1 MEKTKA
7 CDRNVTGFRCLYT
20 KYFYTYFFLNLHFVA
35 FVMESYDKKITLKSW
50 AEEDRPREK
59 LLFQG
64 RRHLSDAELIAI
76 LIGSG
81 NRTETAVEL
90 SRRILASLDND
101 LEKLGKLSVAELSK
115 FKGIGE
121 AKAISI
127 IAALEIGRRRRESI
141 PTKIT
146 RITCSRD
153 IFELMRKHF
162 ADLNHEEFWIV
173 LLNRSNQ
180 VLSRHL
186 ISKGGQAGTIADPK
200 IIFQTALENHSA
212 SIILSHNHPSGNL
225 KPSQAD
231 LQLTRKLKDAAAL
244 LDIAVLDHLIFTD
257 IAYLSFADE
266 GLM

>member
-1 MEKTKA
+1 
-7 CDRNVTGFRCLYT
+7 
-20 KYFYTYFFLNLHFVA
+20 
-35 FVMESYDKKITLKSW
+35 MESYDRKITIKSW

-59 LLFQG
+59 LLSQG
-64 RRHLSDAELIAI
+64 RRILSDAELIAI

-81 NRTETAVEL
+81 SRSETAVEL

-101 LEKLGKLSVAELSK
+101 LEKLGKLSVSELSR

-127 IAALEIGRRRRESI
+127 ISALELGRRRRESS
-141 PTKIT
+141 TSFTDQIT
-146 RITCSRD
+146 SSRD
-153 IFELMRKHF
+153 VYELLRRQF

-173 LLNRSNQ
+173 LLNRSNK
-180 VLSRHL
+180 VLSCHL

-231 LQLTRKLKDAAAL
+231 LQLTRKLKDAGEL
-244 LDIAVLDHLIFTD
+244 LDISVLDHLIFTD
-257 IAYLSFADE
+257 ASYLSFADE

>member
-1 MEKTKA
+1 
-7 CDRNVTGFRCLYT
+7 
-20 KYFYTYFFLNLHFVA
+20 
-35 FVMESYDKKITLKSW
+35 MESYDRKITIKAW

-59 LLFQG
+59 LLAQG
-64 RRHLSDAELIAI
+64 RRTLSDAELIAI

-81 NRTETAVEL
+81 SRTETAVEL
-90 SRRILASLDND
+90 SRRILASLEND
-101 LEKLGKLSVAELSK
+101 LEKLGKLSVSELSK

-127 IAALEIGRRRRESI
+127 IAALELGRRRRESAAVRTDQI
-141 PTKIT
+141 SS
-146 RITCSRD
+146 SRD
-153 IFELMRKHF
+153 VYELLRRQF

-173 LLNRSNQ
+173 LLNRSNR

-231 LQLTRKLKDAAAL
+231 LQLTRKLKDAGDL
-244 LDIAVLDHLIFTD
+244 LDISVLDHLIFADST
-257 IAYLSFADE
+257 YLSFADE

>member
-1 MEKTKA
+1 
-7 CDRNVTGFRCLYT
+7 
-20 KYFYTYFFLNLHFVA
+20 
-35 FVMESYDKKITLKSW
+35 MESYDKKITIKSW

-59 LLFQG
+59 LLAQG
-64 RRHLSDAELIAI
+64 RRTLSDAELIAI

-81 NRTETAVEL
+81 SRTETAVEL
-90 SRRILASLDND
+90 SRRILASLEND
-101 LEKLGKLSVAELSK
+101 LERLGKLSVSELSK

-127 IAALEIGRRRRESI
+127 ISALELGRRRRESSASRPDQI
-141 PTKIT
+141 AS
-146 RITCSRD
+146 SRD
-153 IFELMRKHF
+153 VYELLRRQF
-162 ADLNHEEFWIV
+162 SDLNHEEFWIV
-173 LLNRSNQ
+173 LLNRSNK

-212 SIILSHNHPSGNL
+212 SMILSHNHPSGNL

-231 LQLTRKLKDAAAL
+231 LQLTRKLKDAGDL
-244 LDIAVLDHLIFTD
+244 LDISVLDHLIFTD
-257 IAYLSFADE
+257 SGYLSFADE